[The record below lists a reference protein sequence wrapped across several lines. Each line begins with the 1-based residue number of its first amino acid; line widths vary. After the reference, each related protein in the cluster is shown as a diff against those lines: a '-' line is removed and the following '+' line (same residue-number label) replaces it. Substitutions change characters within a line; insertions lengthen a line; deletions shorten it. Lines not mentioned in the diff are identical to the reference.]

1 MTGRTAP
8 SPTTALQ
15 VRIKGLVQGVG
26 FRPFV
31 WRLANEENLTGHVLN
46 DAEGV
51 LAEVWGAPF
60 HVDRFLDR
68 LKSDCPPLARI
79 ESVETQALSENTSTP
94 PEDFQIIASA
104 GGSVATGIVP
114 DAATCPNC
122 VAEIFDP
129 ADRRSGYAFTNCTH
143 CGPRLSVVSGIPYD
157 RASTSMAPFVM
168 CTECQSEYDT
178 PADRRF
184 HAQPNACPAC
194 GPKLW
199 CEVGGANIKT
209 DDPIAWTAD
218 RIAAG
223 DIIAIKGIGG
233 FHLTTDATS
242 TQAVDR
248 LRDRKHRPHK
258 PLAVMVRDVEQAR
271 TYCHV
276 SDQEAELLEDKAAP
290 IVLLRVRAELE
301 GRPGLS
307 DSLAPGLDQCGIML
321 PYTPLHHLL
330 MAAVSG
336 PIVMTSGNL
345 SEDPQV
351 IGNQEAAAK
360 LAQIA
365 DGFLMHDREIV
376 NRLDDSVMRMDRSG
390 PVILRRARGL
400 APAPLAL
407 ADGFKDLP
415 SVLSLGGELK
425 STFCLLRDGEAV
437 VSQHMG
443 DLESRRVLEDFEK
456 NLGLYRQIYY
466 FEPEQIAVDA
476 HPDYL
481 SSQIGR
487 RLAADK
493 NIPLIEIQHHYAH
506 LAACLAEHGISPGAD
521 PSLAIVLDGS
531 GLGSDGTIW
540 GGEILIGGYEGFER
554 AGHFLPVPLPGGA
567 AAVREPW
574 RNLAAHL
581 HMAFGENWQDQPGI
595 TSLRQRFKDKNLA
608 VISQMISKGLNAP
621 LSSSAG
627 RLFDAVAAAVGVCP
641 DRQSYEGQTGA
652 LLESLARPY
661 LADRIYYPV
670 DVSTGNPV
678 VLSWTPFW
686 ETLCEDLQNGVAP
699 GQVSARFH
707 LGLIQALS
715 STAAKLAGERNIS
728 RIVLS
733 GGVLQNAILADG
745 LLVSLTGRGF
755 EVLFPRQFP
764 ANDGGLSLGQA
775 AIAAVAR

>member
-1 MTGRTAP
+1 MTGRT

-15 VRIKGLVQGVG
+15 VRITGLVQGVG

-31 WRLANEENLTGHVLN
+31 WRLANEECLTGHVLN
-46 DAEGV
+46 DAAGV
-51 LAEVWGAPF
+51 LAEVWGAPV

-79 ESVETQALSENTSTP
+79 DSIETKLL
-94 PEDFQIIASA
+94 PEDSGPPPQDFRIISSASGA
-104 GGSVATGIVP
+104 VATGIVP

-143 CGPRLSVVSGIPYD
+143 CGPRLSIVTGIPYD
-157 RASTSMAPFVM
+157 RASTSMAPFIM
-168 CTECQSEYDT
+168 CTECQSEYDN
-178 PADRRF
+178 PVDRRF
-184 HAQPNACPAC
+184 HAQPNACTTC

-199 CEVGGANIKT
+199 CEVGGANVKT
-209 DDPIAWTAD
+209 DDPIAWAAD

-233 FHLTTDATS
+233 FHLATDATS

-248 LRDRKHRPHK
+248 LRDRKNRPHK
-258 PLAVMVRDVEQAR
+258 PLAVMVQNLEQAR

-276 SDQEAELLEDKAAP
+276 SDDEAELLKDKAAP
-290 IVLLRVRAELE
+290 IVLLRVRDDLE
-301 GRPGLS
+301 VFPGLS
-307 DSLAPGLDQCGIML
+307 KSLAPDLTQCGVML

-330 MAAVSG
+330 MAAVPG

-365 DGFLMHDREIV
+365 DGFLLHDREIV
-376 NRLDDSVMRMDRSG
+376 NRLDDSVMRVDRSG

-400 APAPLAL
+400 APAPLRLTDA
-407 ADGFKDLP
+407 FKGAP
-415 SVLSLGGELK
+415 SVLALGGELK
-425 STFCLLRDGEAV
+425 STFCLLRDGQAV

-443 DLESRRVLEDFEK
+443 DLENRRVLEDFEK
-456 NLGLYRQIYY
+456 NRDLYRQIYV
-466 FEPEQIAVDA
+466 FEPNRIAIDA

-493 NIPLIEIQHHYAH
+493 NIPLIEVQHHHAH
-506 LAACLAEHGISPGAD
+506 LAACLAEHGISPEAD

-540 GGEILIGGYEGFER
+540 GGEILVGDYKGFDR

-574 RNLAAHL
+574 RNLAAHF
-581 HMAFGENWQDQPGI
+581 HVAFGDDWQNQPGFAW
-595 TSLRQRFKDKNLA
+595 LRQRFKDKNLS
-608 VISQMISKGLNAP
+608 VISQMIRNGLNAP

-627 RLFDAVAAAVGVCP
+627 RLFDAVAAAIGVCP

-652 LLESLARPY
+652 LLETLARPY
-661 LADRIYYPV
+661 LTDCAPYPV
-670 DVSTGNPV
+670 DVSNGNPAV
-678 VLSWTPFW
+678 FSWASFW
-686 ETLCEDLQNGVAP
+686 EALLKDLQNGVAP

-715 STAAKLAGERNIS
+715 RTAAKLAGERSIS

-745 LLVSLTGRGF
+745 LIKNLTETGF
-755 EVLFPRQFP
+755 EVLLPRQFP

-775 AIAAVAR
+775 VIAAVKPWQ